1 MSTTES
7 GSAETKRVATTSDT
21 LSIANRLLR
30 EALASRW
37 RLYLVSLVCMIGVAI
52 FTGALAYTT
61 RLIVNDVFVSDN
73 TNAAFGVA
81 GLVVFVAFFKSIFQ
95 YGNSVIMTVF
105 QRSVSVSYQKQ
116 LFDKLIHDDVRRFSG
131 RHASNQ
137 MSQLRL
143 FGTAAGNGVIN
154 TTNKLLTDTL
164 TLLALF
170 GVMVMQD
177 PWMTLGC
184 LVIIPVIFYLVASLS
199 HRIREAADEEAD
211 LTGAFFEVGVEAFDG
226 IKTVKSY
233 QLETRTS
240 TRFNAAIERLEERLF
255 GIAKVTAAT
264 VPIMEFLGGLVIGS
278 FVVYAAWQT
287 ISNGKTPG
295 EFTAFITAFLMAY
308 QPAERISRIWVE
320 LQKSMVQTGKMYEL
334 LDRKDQGPKSG
345 TQTIGADAP
354 TVRFEKVSFFYSP
367 EAPALTNVDVSIR
380 AGERVAIVG
389 PSGAGKS
396 TFIDLLLRF
405 YDPTGGRILI
415 GETDLRDVT
424 HRSLRDSIALISQDV
439 FLFDGTLRDN
449 IRDGKSDATD
459 AEIEIAAQRAQLGDF
474 LASQELGL
482 DTPVGP
488 NGRFLS
494 GGQKQR
500 VGIARALV
508 KQAKVLVF
516 DEATSALDVENERRI
531 MNMLRDELQDPTVF
545 FVTHRPA
552 TLAYVDRVLMLKA
565 GEVVG
570 FDTKLALETENAA
583 FHELFQPAG
592 EA

>member
-131 RHASNQ
+131 QHASNQ

-199 HRIREAADEEAD
+199 HLIREAADEEAD

-345 TQTIGADAP
+345 TQTICADAP

-424 HRSLRDSIALISQDV
+424 HGSLRDSIALISQDV

>member
-21 LSIANRLLR
+21 LAIARRLLR

-73 TNAAFGVA
+73 TSAAFGVA

-105 QRSVSVSYQKQ
+105 LRSVSVSYQKQ
-116 LFDKLIHDDVRRFSG
+116 LFDKLIHDDVRQFSG
-131 RHASNQ
+131 QHASNQ

-143 FGTAAGNGVIN
+143 FGTAAGSGVIN
-154 TTNKLLTDTL
+154 ITNKLLTDTL

-184 LVIIPVIFYLVASLS
+184 LVIIPMIFSLVSSLS
-199 HRIREAADEEAD
+199 KRIRAAADEEAD

-424 HRSLRDSIALISQDV
+424 HGSLRDSIALISQDV

-482 DTPVGP
+482 ETPVGP

>member
-131 RHASNQ
+131 QHASNQ

-459 AEIEIAAQRAQLGDF
+459 TEIEIAAQRAQLGDF
-474 LASQELGL
+474 LASQELAL

-531 MNMLRDELQDPTVF
+531 MNMLRDELRDPTVF

>member
-131 RHASNQ
+131 QHASNQ

-424 HRSLRDSIALISQDV
+424 HRSLRDTIALISQDV

>member
-1 MSTTES
+1 
-7 GSAETKRVATTSDT
+7 
-21 LSIANRLLR
+21 
-30 EALASRW
+30 
-37 RLYLVSLVCMIGVAI
+37 MIGVAI

-73 TNAAFGVA
+73 TSAAFGVA

-105 QRSVSVSYQKQ
+105 HRSVSVSYQKQ

-131 RHASNQ
+131 QHASNQ

-211 LTGAFFEVGVEAFDG
+211 LTGAFYEVGVEAFDG

-233 QLETRTS
+233 QLEKRT
-240 TRFNAAIERLEERLF
+240 TARFNAAIERLEERLF

-320 LQKSMVQTGKMYEL
+320 LQKSMVQTGKMFEL

-345 TQTIGADAP
+345 TQTIGTDAP
-354 TVRFEKVSFFYSP
+354 TVRFEKVSFYYSP
-367 EAPALTNVDVSIR
+367 ETPALTNVDVSIR

-415 GETDLRDVT
+415 GEADLRDVT

-459 AEIEIAAQRAQLGDF
+459 AEIEIAARRAQLGDF

-570 FDTKLALETENAA
+570 FDTRLALETENAA

>member
-131 RHASNQ
+131 QHASNQ

-474 LASQELGL
+474 LASQELAL

>member
-1 MSTTES
+1 VSTTES

-131 RHASNQ
+131 QHASNQ

-199 HRIREAADEEAD
+199 HLIREAADEEAD

-345 TQTIGADAP
+345 TQTICADAP

-424 HRSLRDSIALISQDV
+424 HGSLRDSIALISQDV

>member
-1 MSTTES
+1 
-7 GSAETKRVATTSDT
+7 
-21 LSIANRLLR
+21 
-30 EALASRW
+30 
-37 RLYLVSLVCMIGVAI
+37 MIGVAI

-73 TNAAFGVA
+73 TTAAFGVA
-81 GLVVFVAFFKSIFQ
+81 GLVVLVAFFKSIFQ

-105 QRSVSVSYQKQ
+105 LRSVSVSYQKQ
-116 LFDKLIHDDVRRFSG
+116 LFDKLVHDDVRQFSG
-131 RHASNQ
+131 QHASNQ

-143 FGTAAGNGVIN
+143 FGTAAGSGVIN
-154 TTNKLLTDTL
+154 ITNKLLTDTL

-184 LVIIPVIFYLVASLS
+184 LVIIPMIFALVSSLS
-199 HRIREAADEEAD
+199 KRIRAAADEEAD

-233 QLETRTS
+233 QLETRTT

-320 LQKSMVQTGKMYEL
+320 LQKSMVQTGKMFEL

-354 TVRFEKVSFFYSP
+354 TVRFKNVSFFYSP

-415 GETDLRDVT
+415 GDTDLRDVT

-570 FDTKLALETENAA
+570 FDTKSVLETENTA